1 MKVFLSHSGPT
12 SRQIANALAWWLPR
26 VIQAV
31 EPWVSTKIQSGA
43 RWAGEIA
50 KELDLDYIGVIC
62 LTPENLDAPWILFEA
77 GALSKGVDASRVVPY
92 LWGLEPSDVMW
103 PLAQFQMCR
112 ADREDTFKLLQMI
125 DRKLGETALR
135 PDQLTDA
142 FETWWPRLEERLIE
156 IGRAPVPNAEGRRPV
171 ADMVEEMLLA
181 VRELEHRTADVQAN
195 VKRLTGA
202 PPERLLLPSEGGRRF
217 GPRPFTL
224 TLPDLDF
231 TGSVAMAR
239 GIRALA
245 ELVADPSKA
254 NDPGYRG
261 LARLIG
267 YSTEEEPALDGEG

>member
-1 MKVFLSHSGPT
+1 LSRPSPPAGA
-12 SRQIANALAWWLPR
+12 ANQHTGGGLCLRLHPAACPGRLS
-26 VIQAV
+26 
-31 EPWVSTKIQSGA
+31 WVSTKIESGA

-50 KELDLDYIGVIC
+50 KELDLDYIGVNC

-112 ADREDTFKLLQMI
+112 ADREDTFKLLQMT
-125 DRKLGETALR
+125 DRKLGEIALR

-181 VRELEHRTADVQAN
+181 VRELERRTADVQAD
-195 VKRLTGA
+195 VERLTGA
-202 PPERLLLPSEGGRRF
+202 PPERLLLSVCCFPRRAGGGSDRARSRSRCRSWTSRARWRWRGASGRWRSWWPIRPRR
-217 GPRPFTL
+217 PI
-224 TLPDLDF
+224 
-231 TGSVAMAR
+231 R
-239 GIRALA
+239 GTAA
-245 ELVADPSKA
+245 W
-254 NDPGYRG
+254 RG
-261 LARLIG
+261 
-267 YSTEEEPALDGEG
+267 